1 MTKSIPASYF
11 VSIVPGVISA
21 GGSALDLNG
30 LMLTSG
36 TRTPIGS
43 VLSFPSA
50 TAVSTY
56 YGAGSTEAAAA
67 AIYFSGFDN
76 SNVKPGALLV
86 AQYNTAPV
94 SAYLRGASVAALT
107 LSALQALTPGTLTIT
122 VDGTA
127 KTSGTITLSGATSF
141 SNAATIIQ
149 AAFTS
154 PNFAVTFD
162 SVASAFVFTSSTTGA
177 TSTATFCTGTLA
189 DPLNLR
195 AADGAVLSQGAITAV
210 PGTFMTAITGVTQD
224 WATFFTTFDPDNGSG
239 NTLKLAFSTW
249 NNAQGN
255 RYAYVAWDSDIT
267 PTQSTSAPASLG
279 GLLIASNISGT
290 CPIYAPAYDKA
301 AYQSGAVAAV
311 DFTERNGRTN
321 FAFRAQTGLTPDV
334 TDVTTAANLQ
344 ANGYNFYGSVAT
356 ANQGFAY
363 MYPGSVSGPFKWL
376 DSYVNQIWLNN
387 ALQLALMELLTS
399 LKSIPYN
406 QAGYALIRAACMDP
420 INAAINF
427 GAIQPGVTLS
437 ALQIAEIN
445 AAAGQ
450 KVDTTLSA
458 QGYYL
463 QILDAPAIVRGQR
476 KSPAMT
482 LWYMDGGS
490 VNQINLASIEV
501 Q

>member
-50 TAVSTY
+50 AAVSTY

-67 AIYFSGFDN
+67 AIYFAGFDN

-94 SAYLRGASVAALT
+94 SAYLRGASVAGLT
-107 LSALQALTPGTLTIT
+107 LAQLQALTPGTLTIT

-141 SNAATIIQ
+141 SNAATLIL

-154 PNFAVTFD
+154 PNFTVTYD
-162 SVASAFVFTSSTTGA
+162 SVSGGFVFTSATTGA
-177 TSTATFCTGTLA
+177 TSTASFCTGALA

-210 PGTFMTAITGVTQD
+210 PGTFMTAIIGITQD

-239 NTLKLAFSTW
+239 NTLKLAFAQW
-249 NNAQGN
+249 NTTQGN
-255 RYAYVAWDSDIT
+255 RWAYIAWDSDIT

-279 GLLIASNISGT
+279 DLIAASSISGT
-290 CPIYAPAYDKA
+290 SLSYGVDYTKA
-301 AYQSGAVAAV
+301 AYQSGAVASI
-311 DFTERNGRTN
+311 DFTEKNGSTN
-321 FAFRAQTGLTPDV
+321 FAFRKQSGLTPDV
-334 TDVTTAANLQ
+334 TDSTTLANLI
-344 ANGYNFYGSVAT
+344 ANGYNAYAAVAT
-356 ANQGFAY
+356 ANQNFQF
-363 MYPGSVSGPFKWL
+363 MYPGSVSGPYLWL
-376 DSYVNQIWLNN
+376 QDYINQIWLNN
-387 ALQLALMELLTS
+387 ALQLALITLLTS
-399 LKSIPYN
+399 VKSVPYN
-406 QAGYALIRAACMDP
+406 SRGYALIRAACMDP
-420 INAAINF
+420 INQAVNF

-437 ALQIAEIN
+437 ALQIAEVN
-445 AAAGQ
+445 AAAGT
-450 KVDTTLSA
+450 KIDTTLSA
-458 QGYYL
+458 QGWYL
-463 QILDAPAIVRGQR
+463 QILDATAQTRGQR
-476 KSPAMT
+476 KSPSCT
-482 LWYMDGGS
+482 FWYMSGGS
-490 VNQINLASIEV
+490 VNQIVLASVDVE
-501 Q
+501 

>member
-50 TAVSTY
+50 AAVSTY
-56 YGAGSTEAAAA
+56 YGASSTEAAAA
-67 AIYFSGFDN
+67 SIYFAGFDN
-76 SNVKPGALLV
+76 SNVKPGALLI
-86 AQYNTAPV
+86 AQYNTANV
-94 SAYLRGASVAALT
+94 AAYLRGASLASMT
-107 LSALQALTPGTLTIT
+107 LAQLQALTPGTLTIT
-122 VDGTA
+122 TDGVA

-154 PNFAVTFD
+154 PNFVVSYD
-162 SVASAFVFTSSTTGA
+162 SVAAAFVFTSNTTGGS
-177 TSTATFCTGTLA
+177 STVTFCTGSLA

-195 AADGAVLSQGAITAV
+195 QADGAVLSQGAVTAV
-210 PGTFMTAITGVTQD
+210 PATFMASIVAITQD
-224 WATFFTTFDPDNGSG
+224 WATFFTAFDPDNGSG
-239 NTLKLAFSTW
+239 NTLKLAFSNWT
-249 NNAQGN
+249 NSQGN
-255 RYAYVAWDSDIT
+255 RYAYIAWDTDAS
-267 PTQSTSAPASLG
+267 PTTTVPATTSLG
-279 GLLIASNISGT
+279 ALLAASSISGT
-290 CPIYAPAYDKA
+290 CAIYGVDYSKA

-311 DFTERNGRTN
+311 DFTQRNGRTN
-321 FAFRAQTGLTPDV
+321 FAFRAQSGLTPDV
-334 TDVTTAANLQ
+334 TDVTTASNLI
-344 ANGYNFYGSVAT
+344 ANGYNFYGAVAT

-363 MYPGSVSGPFKWL
+363 MYPGSVSGAFKWL
-376 DSYVNQIWLNN
+376 DSYINQIWLNN
-387 ALQLALMELLTS
+387 ALQLALMELLTGV
-399 LKSIPYN
+399 KSVPYN

-420 INAAINF
+420 INAAVNF

-437 ALQIAEIN
+437 ALQIAEVNN
-445 AAAGQ
+445 AAGL
-450 KVDTTLSA
+450 KIDTTLSA
-458 QGYYL
+458 QGWYL
-463 QILDAPAIVRGQR
+463 QILDAPAQTRGQR
-476 KSPAMT
+476 KSPPMT

-490 VNQINLASIEV
+490 VNQITLASVEV